1 MTDKL
6 FDNFVRDKLE
16 QYPSPVPEGLWE
28 KIVNEKSRKPKGF
41 WWISTQGWL
50 TGIGVAAMI
59 TGGLYFTV
67 NNKKLTLSNQNST
80 PAISIQTKKTN
91 PNKKE
96 ITINAP
102 GNGTLTANEA
112 GINKNM
118 NQNGNFTHST
128 DEESHT
134 YTSAV
139 SGNFINNS
147 SKKMP
152 DAISFNPYPNNR
164 AFSSGFTN
172 NSTEEN
178 RWGDNMLM
186 PGTSF
191 TAQVQSF
198 NNSLYSLDNLH
209 LPPLNLRKILGIDD
223 CPSANGSHRNDWYL
237 EIYGSPDYVMKS
249 VTANGASASYL
260 QKKDSI
266 ETLRGGF
273 TIGARLSKTIGEHTF
288 LKTGLQYSQINERFS
303 LRTENERKTT
313 TVIVTRLITRPQG
326 DTTISDTTSLTQIG
340 YRIRTNINHYKNIE
354 IPILLGYEFGHPGD
368 NWNAAVSGGI
378 ILNASSW
385 YSGETLD
392 TAYNVISINAK
403 GNNGVYQHSMTMS
416 VYGSVSVSRKINDKM
431 DVFAEPYF
439 RYNLS
444 NMSSTLGILQRFSAA
459 GLSVGARIKLNNRK
473 QHL

>member
-1 MTDKL
+1 
-6 FDNFVRDKLE
+6 
-16 QYPSPVPEGLWE
+16 
-28 KIVNEKSRKPKGF
+28 
-41 WWISTQGWL
+41 
-50 TGIGVAAMI
+50 
-59 TGGLYFTV
+59 
-67 NNKKLTLSNQNST
+67 
-80 PAISIQTKKTN
+80 
-91 PNKKE
+91 
-96 ITINAP
+96 
-102 GNGTLTANEA
+102 
-112 GINKNM
+112 
-118 NQNGNFTHST
+118 
-128 DEESHT
+128 
-134 YTSAV
+134 
-139 SGNFINNS
+139 
-147 SKKMP
+147 MP